1 METLMDDILKL
12 TAERLDKQEVS
23 AIQTMA
29 RKLAMLPTMIDDNPS
44 MSMDYMHVAL
54 LIKSF

>member
-1 METLMDDILKL
+1 MNDILKL
-12 TAERLDKQEVS
+12 TAEKLDKQEVS
-23 AIQTMA
+23 AVQTTA
-29 RKLAMLPTMIDDNPS
+29 RKLAMLPIMIYDTPF